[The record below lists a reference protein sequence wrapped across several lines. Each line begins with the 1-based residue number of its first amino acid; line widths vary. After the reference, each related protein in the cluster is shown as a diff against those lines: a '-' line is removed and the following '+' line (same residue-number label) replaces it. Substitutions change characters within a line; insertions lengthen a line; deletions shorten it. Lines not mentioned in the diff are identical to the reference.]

1 MYSFIVGIDISKLTL
16 DAVIMTDG
24 SPEKPTHYHL
34 PNTPNEIQK
43 LFKGFAKLP
52 NFSLDKCLICIESTG
67 VYTYP
72 ILSFVAQHQAN
83 IWVESGTR
91 IKKSGGIQRGKTDKV
106 DALRIATYA
115 AKNQEN
121 IRLWKPMNS
130 TIDKIKNLTSLRDR
144 LMKSKQKLTIPVE
157 EFRQMGDTKTANL
170 LSKAMQSSVEALE
183 KDIIAIEKQI
193 KKLLDED
200 ADLKELFSLV
210 TSVVG
215 IGTQTAIA
223 LIIYTDGFTLF
234 DDARKL
240 ACYAGVAPFA
250 YSSGTSVRGRTGV
263 SQMANMTL
271 KSVLH
276 MASLTAVKLDL
287 QLKKYYDKK
296 VAEGKRKMSVLNAV
310 KAKLLHRVMS
320 VVQRKQ
326 KYENSDNFSLVLS

>member
-1 MYSFIVGIDISKLTL
+1 MYPFIVGIDVSKLTL
-16 DAVIMTDG
+16 DAVITIDG
-24 SPEKPTHYHL
+24 SPEKPTHHHL
-34 PNTPNEIQK
+34 PNTPDEIQK
-43 LFKGFAKLP
+43 LFKDLAKIP
-52 NFSLDKCLICIESTG
+52 NFSLDKCLICIEATG

-72 ILSFVAQHQAN
+72 ILSFVVQNQAN

-91 IKKSGGIQRGKTDKV
+91 IKKSGGIQRGKNDKV
-106 DALRIATYA
+106 DALRIATYVS
-115 AKNQEN
+115 KNQEN

-157 EFRQMGDTKTANL
+157 EFRQVGDIKTANL
-170 LSKAMQSSVEALE
+170 LSKAMQSSVVAIE
-183 KDIIAIEKQI
+183 KDIVAIEKQI

-200 ADLKELFSLV
+200 SDLKELFALV

-223 LIIYTDGFTLF
+223 LIIFTDGFSLF

-250 YSSGTSVRGRTGV
+250 YTSGTSVKGRTRV

-287 QLKKYYDKK
+287 QLKQYYEKK

-320 VVQRKQ
+320 VVQRKE
-326 KYENSDNFSLVLS
+326 KYENSVNFSLVLS

>member
-1 MYSFIVGIDISKLTL
+1 MYSFIVGIDVSKLTL
-16 DAVIMTDG
+16 DAVILTDG
-24 SPEKPTHYHL
+24 SVEKPTHYHVS
-34 PNTPNEIQK
+34 NTPDEIQK
-43 LFKGFAKLP
+43 LFKGFAKIP
-52 NFSLDKCLICIESTG
+52 NFSLEKCLICIEATG

-91 IKKSGGIQRGKTDKV
+91 IKRSGGIQRGKTDKV

-115 AKNQEN
+115 SKNQEN

-193 KKLLDED
+193 KKLLDQDE
-200 ADLKELFSLV
+200 DLKELFALV

-223 LIIYTDGFTLF
+223 LIVYTDGFTLF

-240 ACYAGVAPFA
+240 ACYAGVAPFS
-250 YSSGTSVRGRTGV
+250 YTSGTSVRGRTGV
-263 SQMANMTL
+263 SPMANMTL

-276 MASLTAVKLDL
+276 MASLTAVKLDH
-287 QLKKYYDKK
+287 QLKDYYERK
-296 VAEGKRKMSVLNAV
+296 VAQGKRKMSVLNAV

-320 VVQRKQ
+320 VVQRKE
-326 KYENSDNFSLVLS
+326 KYENSVNFSLVLS

>member
-43 LFKGFAKLP
+43 LFKGFAKIP
-52 NFSLDKCLICIESTG
+52 NFSLDKCLICIEATG

-72 ILSFVAQHQAN
+72 MLSFVAQNQAN

-115 AKNQEN
+115 SKNQEN
-121 IRLWKPMNS
+121 IRLWKPLNS
-130 TIDKIKNLTSLRDR
+130 TIDKIKNLTSIRDR
-144 LMKSKQKLTIPVE
+144 LMKSKQKLTVPVE

-276 MASLTAVKLDL
+276 MGITNS
-287 QLKKYYDKK
+287 
-296 VAEGKRKMSVLNAV
+296 GKIRPTT
-310 KAKLLHRVMS
+310 
-320 VVQRKQ
+320 Q
-326 KYENSDNFSLVLS
+326 KILRQKSSRG